1 MIAVMS
7 NIEDFLT
14 TTGQRV
20 RFARDRIKGWQSKE
34 LASRAKI
41 SPAMLS
47 KIEHDQK
54 NPSMETL
61 IALARELDVSIDWL
75 VPSQGAENPYRRK
88 EDEPV
93 YFSQEADEVA
103 RLVDDLPPKYRAV
116 VLAQAQSIR
125 SKFEAENQEYNALIK
140 LIGEVAGANVARQ
153 IERRLMP
160 PGEVPAG
167 DGTTLHVLSNDVGGN
182 VAEATQYSRPL
193 LWRELAE

>member
-88 EDEPV
+88 EDEPI

-125 SKFEAENQEYNALIK
+125 SKFEAENEEYDALIK
-140 LIGEVAGANVARQ
+140 LISEVAGVDVARR
-153 IERRLMP
+153 IMRRLNP
-160 PGEVPAG
+160 PAG
-167 DGTTLHVLSNDVGGN
+167 IPANSDATPHVLSNDVGGN
-182 VAEATQYSRPL
+182 VTKAVEYSRPL